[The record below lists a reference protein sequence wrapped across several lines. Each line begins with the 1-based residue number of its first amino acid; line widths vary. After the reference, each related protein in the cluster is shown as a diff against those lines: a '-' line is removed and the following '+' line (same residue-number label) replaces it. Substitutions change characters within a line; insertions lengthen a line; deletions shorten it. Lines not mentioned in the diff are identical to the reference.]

1 MNSKRT
7 GRGGESL
14 YVPIAGAPIPGLI
27 IHNQIWQ
34 VRVHDVR
41 LIVVDFIQCHFFLVV
56 NRERDIRSRN
66 TSFTVDRK
74 NVGGIGQL
82 DSDVRCNGID
92 RSGQERRS
100 FLDGGKIK
108 N

>member
-1 MNSKRT
+1 M
-7 GRGGESL
+7 EASL
-14 YVPIAGAPIPGLI
+14 YTCPLLELLFQGSSF
-27 IHNQIWQ
+27 HNQIWQ